1 MRPPRARYC
10 TASDVRAHPRRAVIT
25 RVLDAA
31 RHLSPHPPVRPSA
44 SPFDMRSAFAAA
56 APVWGARARGA
67 PRRDGRRRAA
77 SMSVCGRERR
87 GGGVVAHGR
96 CGAAD
101 GGDVA
106 RGEPG
111 RGGVRLRGGRERRA
125 AGGRAGAV
133 CAAAPAIGGRVH
145 LQRRHGGQARGAARR
160 ARGRPAPRGEHQ
172 PAGAAAVRA
181 GGGAHCGRAAAAR
194 SRRAAAGQVA
204 QQGVRA
210 RLVPLP
216 LPVAGHGADGA
227 AAGREPRAGGAA
239 RVQPAGG
246 GAAHGGGGAGAARA
260 RRAAARRAQHVHPL
274 PDGAARGVAAGD
286 GLRAGLAA
294 PPLLRRAHGRA
305 RGRARRA
312 LQRER
317 RAPQR
322 VARGRWPANGRGC
335 ILPVIHGAPAAAAR
349 SSCPSA

>member
-1 MRPPRARYC
+1 MRALPG
-10 TASDVRAHPRRAVIT
+10 D
-25 RVLDAA
+25 LDKTG
-31 RHLSPHPPVRPSA
+31 H
-44 SPFDMRSAFAAA
+44 
-56 APVWGARARGA
+56 
-67 PRRDGRRRAA
+67 
-77 SMSVCGRERR
+77 
-87 GGGVVAHGR
+87 
-96 CGAAD
+96 
-101 GGDVA
+101 A

-125 AGGRAGAV
+125 AGGPAGALY
-133 CAAAPAIGGRVH
+133 APAPAVGGRVH

-172 PAGAAAVRA
+172 PAGVAAVRA
-181 GGGAHCGRAAAAR
+181 GGDAHCGRAAAAR
-194 SRRAAAGQVA
+194 SPSAAAGQVA
-204 QQGVRA
+204 QQEVRA

-216 LPVAGHGADGA
+216 LSVAGHGADGA

-239 RVQPAGG
+239 RLQLAGG
-246 GAAHGGGGAGAARA
+246 GAAHGGRGAGAARA

-274 PDGAARGVAAGD
+274 PDGTARSVAAGD
-286 GLRAGLAA
+286 GLRSGLAA

-317 RAPQR
+317 RARQR
-322 VARGRWPANGRGC
+322 VARGRWTVNGRGC
-335 ILPVIHGAPAAAAR
+335 TLPVIHRAPAAATR